1 MLKMP
6 KTVVPM
12 TMETTTMKAS
22 RWALLWLAAILG
34 PVSAQADSF
43 PARPV
48 RFVVPFAAGGP
59 TDAAARLFAE
69 PLRKQLGQS
78 VVIENRP
85 GGGGTA
91 GTEAVLNGPRDG
103 YMLLLGAPGPL
114 FVTPSVR
121 AVRYDV
127 QKDLVPL
134 AEIWRSPQVL
144 VVHPKLKA
152 KTLGELI
159 ALAKSGKINAGS
171 AGVGTLPHLSIELLK
186 REAGVNIVHVP
197 YRGTGAA
204 VPDLLGGSIDMLF
217 ADVAVLAPLVTGGK
231 VNALAVTAAQ
241 RSPLLPNVPTTAEA
255 GVPALAAENWYA
267 MMVPANLPPAVMSKL
282 RTAARDAAMDADF
295 RAALAK
301 QGAGSGDANP
311 ERLAQW
317 VATETAKWA
326 PVARAAGIKLD

>member
-1 MLKMP
+1 
-6 KTVVPM
+6 
-12 TMETTTMKAS
+12 MKAS
-22 RWALLWLAAILG
+22 RWALLWLAATMG
-34 PVSAQADSF
+34 AANAQADAY
-43 PARPV
+43 PVRPV

-69 PLRKQLGQS
+69 PLRKHLGQS

-85 GGGGTA
+85 GGGGVA

-127 QKDLVPL
+127 RKDLVPL

-144 VVHPKLKA
+144 IVHPKVKA
-152 KTLGELI
+152 KTLPELI
-159 ALAKSGKINAGS
+159 ALAKSGRINAGS

-186 REAGVNIVHVP
+186 REAEVNIVHVP

-217 ADVAVLAPLVTGGK
+217 GDVAVLAPLIAGGK
-231 VNALAVTAAQ
+231 VNAIAVTAAQ
-241 RSPLLPNVPTTAEA
+241 RSPMLPDVMTTAEA
-255 GVPALAAENWYA
+255 GVPALSAENWYA
-267 MMVPANLPPAVMSKL
+267 MMVPANLPAPVMGRLRGAARAAVM
-282 RTAARDAAMDADF
+282 DEDF

-301 QGAGSGDANP
+301 QGAGSGDATP

-326 PVARAAGIKLD
+326 PIARAAGIKLD